1 MHGDGLF
8 AGPCLARHSANVF
21 RLAESESGN
30 LKEHTCVLVYCV
42 RRAAY
47 NIHNLLWWA
56 KTPTQKFDMETTG
69 NRCEHFE
76 AHRLRKYLRALY
88 EISLVGRGGEAKEKT
103 KAFRSFSIQ
112 TLIYLDPCAYSL
124 LCYGR

>member
-1 MHGDGLF
+1 VHGDGLF

-56 KTPTQKFDMETTG
+56 KTPTQKFDMGTTG

-76 AHRLRKYLRALY
+76 AHRLRKYLRASN
-88 EISLVGRGGEAKEKT
+88 EISFGCPRGRGKRKD
-103 KAFRSFSIQ
+103 KR
-112 TLIYLDPCAYSL
+112 L
-124 LCYGR
+124 LPFFLFKP